1 MDFIWYGLHEAWSI
15 LRTGDKEIYDIFTL
29 SFYIALWTM
38 SISLLLGLPLGL
50 LLGLSRFRG
59 RNIFFIL
66 ANVGM
71 GFPPTVVGLWVA
83 LFFWRSGP
91 LGEFRWI
98 YTPKAMIVAEVILTL
113 PIIVALVAAATQSR
127 RDKLH
132 PLLLSLGLTP
142 LQYVWLYVREIRLS
156 ILAAVMAGFGRVFS
170 EVGAAI
176 MVGGNIKGETRTMT
190 TAIVLEVSKG
200 DFSRALAISFILLS
214 VALLITT
221 FLTLLQQSEYQK

>member
-1 MDFIWYGLHEAWSI
+1 MDLIWHGLQEAWLI
-15 LRTGDKEIYDIFTL
+15 LRIGDAEIYDIFKL
-29 SFYIALWTM
+29 SLYIAFWTM
-38 SISLLLGLPLGL
+38 SISLILGLPLGL

-59 RNIFFIL
+59 RSMLFVL

-91 LGEFRWI
+91 LGELRWI
-98 YTPKAMIVAEVILTL
+98 YTPKTMIVAEVILTF

-142 LQYVWLYVREIRLS
+142 MQYVWLYVREIRLS

-200 DFSRALAISFILLS
+200 DFSRALAISFILLTLS
-214 VALLITT
+214 LLITT
-221 FLTLLQQSEYQK
+221 FLTLLQQSESQK